1 MRCLFL
7 SDAHY
12 PISKRIIKFLLNM
25 YTEFDAIYILG
36 DLFEFYYGYDNF
48 VYPHHL
54 ALINALKFVSGKV
67 KVILFEGN
75 HEYKF
80 ERICDYTNVRVVKSS
95 LIEKI
100 GDYNVFM
107 AHGDTIDKKDV
118 AYRMFRSTLKN
129 KLMLS
134 FINTI
139 PPYKLLFL
147 SKLASK
153 VSKENLKSKH
163 YRGTE
168 KAFEDFSEKLISDDI
183 DVVMLGHTH
192 NPVFKKIGKG
202 LYLNTGEF
210 FSNFS
215 YAVFDGKQFKL
226 CYWRGV

>member
-1 MRCLFL
+1 MKCLFL

-12 PISKRIIKFLLNM
+12 PTSKGIIKFLLDT
-25 YTEFDAIYILG
+25 YSEFDAIYILG
-36 DLFEFYYGYDNF
+36 DLFEFYYGYDDF
-48 VYPHHL
+48 IYPHHL
-54 ALINALKFVSGKV
+54 SLVNVLKFISEQVRV
-67 KVILFEGN
+67 TLFEGN
-75 HEYKF
+75 HEYKL
-80 ERICDYTNVRVVKSS
+80 ERIRDYMNVRVVKEG
-95 LIEKI
+95 LEEKI

-118 AYRMFRSTLKN
+118 AYRMFRATLKN

-139 PPYKLLFL
+139 QPSKLLFL

-153 VSKENLKSKH
+153 VSKENLKSKQ

-168 KAFEDFSEKLISDDI
+168 KAFEYFSEKLIFGGI

-192 NPVFKKIGKG
+192 NPVFKKIGRG

-210 FSNFS
+210 FLNFS
-215 YAVFDGKQFKL
+215 YVVFDGKQFKL
-226 CYWRGV
+226 DYWG

>member
-12 PISKRIIKFLLNM
+12 PISKRVIDFLLDK
-25 YTEFDAIYILG
+25 YTEFDSIYILG
-36 DLFEFYYGYDNF
+36 DLFEFYFGYNNF
-48 VYPHHL
+48 IYPHHL
-54 ALINALKFVSGKV
+54 PLINALKFISNRV

-75 HEYKF
+75 HEYKL
-80 ERICDYTNVRVVKSS
+80 EKICDYIDIRVIKDG
-95 LIEKI
+95 LIEKM
-100 GDYNVFM
+100 GNYNVFM
-107 AHGDTIDKKDV
+107 AHGDTIDKQDI
-118 AYRMFRSTLKN
+118 AYRIFRSMLKN
-129 KLMLS
+129 KFMLT

-139 PPYKLLFL
+139 PPDRLLCL

-168 KAFEDFSEKLISDDI
+168 KAFEDFSEKLMYNGV
-183 DVVMLGHTH
+183 DVVILGHTH
-192 NPVFKKIGKG
+192 NSTFKKIDKG

-215 YAVFDGKQFKL
+215 YVVFDGKQFEL
-226 CYWRGV
+226 RYWR